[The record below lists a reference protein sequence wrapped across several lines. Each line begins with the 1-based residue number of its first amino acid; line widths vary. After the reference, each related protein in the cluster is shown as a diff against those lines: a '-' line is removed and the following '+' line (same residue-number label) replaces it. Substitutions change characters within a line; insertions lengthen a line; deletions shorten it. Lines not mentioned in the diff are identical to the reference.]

1 MVIIMII
8 DHGNGNIGDG
18 FDYYV
23 YCDGDD
29 GQAQDGFFC
38 EELDEED
45 FFLSFYIFFHF
56 SGCLNKLLSLCKS
69 FQ

>member
-8 DHGNGNIGDG
+8 DHGNGKIGDG

-38 EELDEED
+38 EEFDEED
-45 FFLSFYIFFHF
+45 FSLFLHFLSFFR
-56 SGCLNKLLSLCKS
+56 LS
-69 FQ
+69 Q

>member
-8 DHGNGNIGDG
+8 DHGNGKIGDG

-29 GQAQDGFFC
+29 DDDDDDRLRA
-38 EELDEED
+38 E
-45 FFLSFYIFFHF
+45 
-56 SGCLNKLLSLCKS
+56 NKL
-69 FQ
+69 